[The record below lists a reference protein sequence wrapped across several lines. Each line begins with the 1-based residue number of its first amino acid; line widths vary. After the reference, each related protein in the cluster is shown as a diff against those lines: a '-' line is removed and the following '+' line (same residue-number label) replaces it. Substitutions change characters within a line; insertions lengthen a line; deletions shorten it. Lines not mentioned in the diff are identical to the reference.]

1 MICSGWAP
9 PCGSEACIFNILGI
23 SVKYS
28 NMEMLERGYGISL
41 RHLTNFAQKTYAD
54 GGCFAPK
61 VISAMDREISGTDS
75 IARLYK
81 AVLMIQFKLEGQAIM
96 RNPSFCM
103 EDRLLLDKIDYQ
115 NRSITIGG
123 VTYALEVATS
133 PLWIRTIPTASP
145 MRNRRLSVSCEL
157 PLPIRPASR
166 NTWSFSTGWDRCTC
180 ASMKTCSTTAVS
192 P

>member
-1 MICSGWAP
+1 MGAA
-9 PCGSEACIFNILGI
+9 CGSEACIFNILGI

-81 AVLMIQFKLEGQAIM
+81 AVLMIQFKLEGQLIA
-96 RNPSFCM
+96 RHPES
-103 EDRLLLDKIDYQ
+103 
-115 NRSITIGG
+115 
-123 VTYALEVATS
+123 
-133 PLWIRTIPTASP
+133 
-145 MRNRRLSVSCEL
+145 RRLQRQQMLL
-157 PLPIRPASR
+157 PRAHI
-166 NTWSFSTGWDRCTC
+166 STVHGFC
-180 ASMKTCSTTAVS
+180 AGLLREYFQD
-192 P
+192 